1 MSGAGSAASGGSP
14 REELPDVIHSIQI
27 RAPRERVWAEITR
40 LGSVSDIMFHTIL
53 ESDLKPGGKLRYW
66 SPDRKNIWIV
76 GEIREVDPPG
86 RFVHTYRFTDI
97 PGEGETLV
105 TWELAEEEGATRVT
119 LTHSAFTDQAKTH
132 TKVKGGW
139 VSILANL
146 KVVAEGGE
154 IPLKWRAMYRM
165 MDWLGWMMPKST
177 RAEEVL
183 KSGA

>member
-1 MSGAGSAASGGSP
+1 MTAGARDGEGTQAAA
-14 REELPDVIHSIQI
+14 LPDVIHSIEIQ
-27 RAPRERVWAEITR
+27 APRERVWQEITR
-40 LGSVSDIMFHTIL
+40 LGQVSDIMFHTIL

-76 GEIREVDPPG
+76 GEIRELDPPA

-97 PGEGETLV
+97 PGESETLV
-105 TWELAEEEGATRVT
+105 TWELSETAGRTRVT

-132 TKVKGGW
+132 GKVSGGW

-146 KVVAEGGE
+146 KVVTEGGR
-154 IPLKWRAMYRM
+154 IPFKWKAIYLM
-165 MDWLGWMMPKST
+165 MDLLGWTMPKST

-183 KSGA
+183 KAGG